1 MSVRTREAYACVRDG
16 SVRDARRAKTPRR
29 DLRVCKERLFVARVE
44 GFGGASTKSRF
55 VRVAFAATSR
65 DRRADPP
72 TASPDDAGR
81 GRVRRLAS
89 RDRGVARASGAF
101 APRGNRKHGFFSRR
115 EESLENARAMKNT
128 GETTE
133 LKPNRRFS
141 SRKNRRAKGN
151 ERRAPWSGRRGTPPL
166 PSAARSRGASVATPS
181 SRWVSSAETAASCA
195 NSGGFWVNIRSVR
208 AVRRH
213 RGRSRHARNRDASE
227 KRATRLPAC
236 SVRVGTRS
244 VPPASGDV
252 HVLNQDLSARDIG
265 VGLPGLPSIVP
276 VGVIVHHPHRLSPAR
291 AVSLLH
297 RARIFRLLPETRT
310 ARCRFP

>member
-1 MSVRTREAYACVRDG
+1 MEAYYRREKA
-16 SVRDARRAKTPRR
+16 RAKTPRR
-29 DLRVCKERLFVARVE
+29 ALRVCSKERLFFFFRRSRGGFRWCGDEKSVRPRRVRGYISGSTRRSADGVAR
-44 GFGGASTKSRF
+44 
-55 VRVAFAATSR
+55 
-65 DRRADPP
+65 RRG
-72 TASPDDAGR
+72 SLR

-213 RGRSRHARNRDASE
+213 RGRSRNARNRDAKNE
-227 KRATRLPAC
+227 QRGA
-236 SVRVGTRS
+236 SVRR
-244 VPPASGDV
+244 
-252 HVLNQDLSARDIG
+252 
-265 VGLPGLPSIVP
+265 
-276 VGVIVHHPHRLSPAR
+276 
-291 AVSLLH
+291 
-297 RARIFRLLPETRT
+297 
-310 ARCRFP
+310 